1 MAELLGEGVQQ
12 EKQTETSEAKKDVIV
27 LNRRSFFGALI
38 AVGSV
43 GMGAI
48 LSVPVLRYVL
58 YPLYAKAAGTEW
70 SDVGELN
77 EFANSKGPIRK
88 TITFAQRDGWREV
101 VSAQSVYVSRNVAG
115 ELEVLSA
122 ICPHLGCSVSWQQA
136 QDEFVCPCH
145 GGRFAPD
152 GKHVFGP
159 PPRGMDQLPVRVK
172 DGKLQVHFEYF
183 RSNVPNQE
191 KLS

>member
-1 MAELLGEGVQQ
+1 VEQ
-12 EKQTETSEAKKDVIV
+12 ETRTDNIAGKRDVIII
-27 LNRRSFFGALI
+27 NRRSFFGALLAI
-38 AVGSV
+38 GSA

-48 LSVPVLRYVL
+48 LAVPVLRYVL
-58 YPLYAKAAGTEW
+58 YPLYAKATGTEW
-70 SDVGELN
+70 SDVGELS
-77 EFANSKGPIRK
+77 EFSDSKEPVRK

-101 VSAQSVYVSRNVAG
+101 VSAQSVYVSRTSEG
-115 ELEVLSA
+115 QLEVLSA
-122 ICPHLGCSVSWQQA
+122 ICPHLGCSVSWQKN

-152 GKHVFGP
+152 GQHIFGP
-159 PPRGMDQLPVRVK
+159 PPRAMDRLVTRVK
-172 DGKLQVHFEYF
+172 DNKLQVHFEYF